1 MESSTVLSLLPAL
14 ILFSISA
21 TLTPGPNN
29 ILLAYSGANFGFR
42 KTLPH
47 IVGIRIGMTCM
58 HLAML
63 LGLGKLFEQYQ
74 MLHQVLSVFAASYII
89 YLAIKIARGKP
100 NSSNSSASP
109 MTFSQAALF
118 QLVNPKSWAMLL
130 TLVTALTL
138 PNEQY
143 WPSALLGVIV
153 FNLATLPCSFF
164 WVGVGRYLKG
174 FLQNPQ
180 KLKRFNLVMASLLL
194 LTLPLIFY

>member
-1 MESSTVLSLLPAL
+1 METSAVLSLLPAL

-21 TLTPGPNN
+21 TPTPGPNN

-63 LGLGKLFEQYQ
+63 LGLGKLFEQYP
-74 MLHQVLSVFAASYII
+74 MLHQVLSAFAASYII

-180 KLKRFNLVMASLLL
+180 KLKRFNLVMATLLL

>member
-1 MESSTVLSLLPAL
+1 METNTVLSLLPAL

-63 LGLGKLFEQYQ
+63 LGLGKLFEQFP

>member
-1 MESSTVLSLLPAL
+1 METNTVLSLLPAL

-63 LGLGKLFEQYQ
+63 LGLGKLFEQFP

-143 WPSALLGVIV
+143 WPSALLGLIV

>member
-1 MESSTVLSLLPAL
+1 METSAVLSLLPAL

-63 LGLGKLFEQYQ
+63 LGLGKLFEQYP

-109 MTFSQAALF
+109 MTFRQAALF

>member
-1 MESSTVLSLLPAL
+1 METNTVLSLLPAL

-63 LGLGKLFEQYQ
+63 LGLGKLFEQYP

-143 WPSALLGVIV
+143 WPSALLGLIV

>member
-1 MESSTVLSLLPAL
+1 MESNTVLSLLPAL

-63 LGLGKLFEQYQ
+63 LGLGKLFEQYP

>member
-63 LGLGKLFEQYQ
+63 LGLGKLFEQYPT
-74 MLHQVLSVFAASYII
+74 LHQVLSVFAASYII

>member
-1 MESSTVLSLLPAL
+1 METSAVLSLLPAL

-63 LGLGKLFEQYQ
+63 LGLGKLFEQYP

>member
-1 MESSTVLSLLPAL
+1 METSTVLSLLPAL

-29 ILLAYSGANFGFR
+29 ILLAYSGANFDFR

-63 LGLGKLFEQYQ
+63 LGLGKLFEQYP

-89 YLAIKIARGKP
+89 YLAIKIVRGKP

-164 WVGVGRYLKG
+164 WVAVGRFLNG

>member
-1 MESSTVLSLLPAL
+1 METSTLMALLPAL

-42 KTLPH
+42 RTLPH
-47 IVGIRIGMTCM
+47 IIGIRIGMTCM
-58 HLAML
+58 HIAML
-63 LGLGKLFEQYQ
+63 LGLGKLFEVMP
-74 MLHQVLSVFAASYII
+74 MLHQVLSVFAACYIV
-89 YLAIKIARGKP
+89 YLALKIARGQP
-100 NSSNSSASP
+100 NSSNNASP
-109 MTFSQAALF
+109 MTFTQAALF

-143 WPSALLGVIV
+143 WPSAVLGLIV

-164 WVGVGRYLKG
+164 WVAVGRYLKS
-174 FLQNPQ
+174 FLQNPKQ
-180 KLKRFNLVMASLLL
+180 LKRFNLVMATLLL

>member
-63 LGLGKLFEQYQ
+63 LGLGKLFEQYP

>member
-1 MESSTVLSLLPAL
+1 METSTVLSLLPAL

-63 LGLGKLFEQYQ
+63 LGLGKLFEQYP
-74 MLHQVLSVFAASYII
+74 MLHQVLSAFAASYII

-164 WVGVGRYLKG
+164 WVGVGRFLNG